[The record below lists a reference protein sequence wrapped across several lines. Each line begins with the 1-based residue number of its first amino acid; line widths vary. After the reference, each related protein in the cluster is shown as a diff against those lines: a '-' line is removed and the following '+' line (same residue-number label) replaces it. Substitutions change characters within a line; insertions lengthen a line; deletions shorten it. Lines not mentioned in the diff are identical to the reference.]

1 MQGEGFRQRADQQ
14 QEQSPLSY
22 YNAEHYADP
31 TTYRALRN
39 IEREHQMKRPSAD
52 VTVKKKVCTQVV
64 WYD

>member
-1 MQGEGFRQRADQQ
+1 VQDEGFRQRADQQ

-39 IEREHQMKRPSAD
+39 IEREQQMKCPPAD
-52 VTVKKKVCTQVV
+52 VIDRKKVRTQVIR
-64 WYD
+64 YD